1 MDPGI
6 LRRDRRHA
14 TSTDRYLPWLTSA
27 DAFGLAENM
36 RGTMS
41 MQLGC
46 KEDPMILKNLV
57 LLALAGFVVHGRID
71 SLPP

>member
-1 MDPGI
+1 
-6 LRRDRRHA
+6 
-14 TSTDRYLPWLTSA
+14 
-27 DAFGLAENM
+27 
-36 RGTMS
+36 MS